1 MNKEIMRAAG
11 FGAEVDAVEAGNCP
25 TCGKSICPEDFRG
38 EIDRQEFRI
47 SGMCQSCQDVVFSED

>member
-1 MNKEIMRAAG
+1 MRAAG